1 MYARNVDN
9 FAFIIAIK
17 DVLYE
22 HCHIIEI
29 FTLPAEQIEINEH
42 CFSFQIYYYLILQWA
57 AVFF

>member
-22 HCHIIEI
+22 HCHIKEI

-42 CFSFQIYYYLILQWA
+42 CFVL
-57 AVFF
+57 

>member
-22 HCHIIEI
+22 LCHIKDII
-29 FTLPAEQIEINEH
+29 ALPAEQIEINEH
-42 CFSFQIYYYLILQWA
+42 CF
-57 AVFF
+57 VF